1 MKIYTLFAYI
11 FFILVFSTLSYAKN
25 DGFTVYISPN
35 GNDKY
40 NGFSAKIIKGQG
52 PVKTLNQARNI
63 VRKIRFKNPNLAK
76 PIYVRLLAGTYRL
89 DQPFVL
95 DAIDSGTTISPTIYQ
110 ADQPNTVTIS
120 GAIPLEPNGWKST
133 NKCTGCIA
141 YQQIK
146 SYQLSGHI
154 REASGILFPDGLG
167 GSNNIGRSELYYNHE
182 KMTLARWPNND
193 YARIESTLSETDLLF
208 SAPEKLPTGINIDE
222 PMWARGYWARDW
234 ADLSR
239 RIVTVIPISGMLRLE
254 EPIIPYGV
262 SKKGRF
268 FLFSALDLLD
278 KAGEWHYSEKTGK
291 IYFWP
296 DRVIEKSDIEW
307 SLAENLL
314 IANNVS
320 NVFLKNIE
328 FTKTRGT
335 TLVLKN
341 VDNFRVSNC
350 EVNGSNGWAIQMTG
364 KNSGVYNSHLKQ
376 LGQGGVSLSGGNR
389 NLLEKS
395 RLTAENN
402 IISHYAQRVRTY
414 QPALQL
420 SGIGVIARGN
430 EISYAPHVAIMM
442 NGNEHIIENNTISNV
457 LMETSDAGAI
467 YMGRDWTARG
477 NIIRGNY
484 LYNITSND
492 KRYLM
497 GVYLDDQASGTTIE
511 GNIFWN
517 VSRPVFIGGGSDNI
531 VTDNVFI
538 NSSPAI
544 YLDDRGLEWQKIMT
558 LDPKGE
564 LQTRLNAVPYKSQ
577 KWIKEYAGLSR
588 IIEDGL
594 GVPHRNK
601 FTENYFINSEPY
613 EITLK
618 PTIRGFQSID
628 SDVKVIKDLLSYP
641 TSAPALGGICNYVE
655 KLVNDSDYCDF
666 HKKKVGFTGL
676 Q

>member
-11 FFILVFSTLSYAKN
+11 FFILVFPTSSFAKN
-25 DGFTVYISPN
+25 DGLIIYISPN
-35 GNDKY
+35 GHDEY
-40 NGFSAKIIKGQG
+40 NGSSAKIIKGQG

-63 VRKIRFKNPNLAK
+63 VRKIRLKNPNLAK

-89 DQPFVL
+89 DQPFIL
-95 DAIDSGTTISPTIYQ
+95 DAIDSGTKISPTIYQ
-110 ADQPNTVTIS
+110 ADLPNTVTIS
-120 GAIPLEPNGWKST
+120 GAIPLKPNGWKST

-146 SYQLSGHI
+146 SYQLGEHI

-167 GSNNIGRSELYYNHE
+167 SSKNIGRSELYYNHE

-193 YARIESTLSETDLLF
+193 YAKIESTLSETDLLF

-239 RIVTVIPISGMLRLE
+239 RTVAVMPMSGMLRLE
-254 EPIIPYGV
+254 EPIIPYGI
-262 SKKGRF
+262 SRKGRF

-278 KAGEWHYSEKTGK
+278 SASEWYYNERTGV

-296 DRVIEKSDIEW
+296 VGVIEKSVIEW

-320 NVFLKNIE
+320 NVFFKNIK

-335 TLVLKN
+335 ALVLKN
-341 VDNFRVSNC
+341 VDNFSVSNC

-364 KNSGVYNSHLKQ
+364 KNSGVYNSHLQQ

-420 SGIGVIARGN
+420 SGVGVIARGN

-457 LMETSDAGAI
+457 LRETSDAGAI

-484 LYNITSND
+484 LFNITSND
-492 KRYLM
+492 NRYLM

-517 VSRPVFIGGGSDNI
+517 VNHPVYIGGGSDNL
-531 VTDNVFI
+531 VTDNLFV

-544 YLDDRGLEWQKIMT
+544 YLDDRGLEWQKKMT
-558 LDPKGE
+558 LDTRGE
-564 LQTRLNAVPYKSQ
+564 LQTRLNDVPYKSQ
-577 KWIKEYAGLSR
+577 KWIEKYAELSR

-594 GVPHRNK
+594 GVPHRNR
-601 FTENYFINSEPY
+601 FAGNYFVNSTPY
-613 EITLK
+613 ELLLK
-618 PTIRGFQSID
+618 PDVRKLQSFA
-628 SDVKVIKDLLSYP
+628 SDEKIIKDLSIY
-641 TSAPALGGICNYVE
+641 SIKAPSMSTICGYVK
-655 KLVNDSDYCDF
+655 KLVNESVYCDF
-666 HKKKVGFTGL
+666 LKKRVGFTEL